1 MTACLG
7 MELPSV
13 GPPTVTVKTIS
24 TDMATGQS
32 NPWIS
37 STEILLS
44 DNSRLCQA
52 ELQSQPGQQHITD
65 ALLCGYVV
73 KLLSEY

>member
-1 MTACLG
+1 
-7 MELPSV
+7 MELPAV
-13 GPPTVTVKTIS
+13 GPPTLTVKTIS
-24 TDMATGQS
+24 TDVATGQS
-32 NPWIS
+32 DPWIS

-52 ELQSQPGQQHITD
+52 DLQSQPGQQHITD
-65 ALLCGYVV
+65 ALLYGCVD